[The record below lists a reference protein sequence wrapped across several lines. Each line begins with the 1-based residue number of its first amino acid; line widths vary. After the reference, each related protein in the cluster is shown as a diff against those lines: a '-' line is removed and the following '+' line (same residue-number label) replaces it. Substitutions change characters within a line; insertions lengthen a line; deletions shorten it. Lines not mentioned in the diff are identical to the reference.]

1 VEFIP
6 TNSIRRRYELR
17 DDRRRAEMQTA
28 NQVESLKRDI
38 LRLVGSA
45 SPHGI
50 SPFLVGES
58 PPISLAKSTT
68 GGAGYGGSIHAPPPP
83 AATASHHQVRPTYS
97 RHSSAERDATIGVGL
112 GVGLGDS
119 PSVTHAVPGFAVG
132 GGTGHARG
140 HAGCVKCGTPV
151 DTVASSCPGSLAAAA
166 ATFPAS
172 ATNAAALNAVKH
184 EIAASL
190 RADIRELVH
199 EMAAMMAIG
208 HVDHHGLLTSSTAD
222 GLQQLGS
229 PTGLGSD
236 LYQTHLYTQ
245 L

>member
-1 VEFIP
+1 
-6 TNSIRRRYELR
+6 
-17 DDRRRAEMQTA
+17 MQTA

-50 SPFLVGES
+50 APFIVGES
-58 PPISLAKSTT
+58 PPISLARSTT
-68 GGAGYGGSIHAPPPP
+68 GGASYGGSGPPPP
-83 AATASHHQVRPTYS
+83 AASHHHIRPAYS
-97 RHSSAERDATIGVGL
+97 RHSSAERDVVVGMGL
-112 GVGLGDS
+112 GES
-119 PSVTHAVPGFAVG
+119 PSANVASGLAVG
-132 GGTGHARG
+132 GSGGGLSRG
-140 HAGCVKCGTPV
+140 HAGYVKCGAAV
-151 DTVASSCPGSLAAAA
+151 DTAASSCPGSLAAS
-166 ATFPAS
+166 FPAS
-172 ATNAAALNAVKH
+172 NVTALNAVKH

-208 HVDHHGLLTSSTAD
+208 HVDHHALMSSSAAD